1 LRRRKDRSPEPKG
14 VAEKAAELEAAQA
27 KAGEWDPA
35 WEPEKV
41 VELAA
46 ELRLGEL
53 AWDPERESED
63 RLAAGQVRALGQA
76 WPGAGPVEQEREQEQ
91 LDLEERE
98 RAAQGSA
105 EAALKVRAPEPEV
118 DSEAGQDLVWAAAK
132 AAALDWAAAL
142 VLVQG

>member
-1 LRRRKDRSPEPKG
+1 MRRRKDRSPEPKG

-27 KAGEWDPA
+27 KAGE
-35 WEPEKV
+35 
-41 VELAA
+41 
-46 ELRLGEL
+46 
-53 AWDPERESED
+53 WDPERESED